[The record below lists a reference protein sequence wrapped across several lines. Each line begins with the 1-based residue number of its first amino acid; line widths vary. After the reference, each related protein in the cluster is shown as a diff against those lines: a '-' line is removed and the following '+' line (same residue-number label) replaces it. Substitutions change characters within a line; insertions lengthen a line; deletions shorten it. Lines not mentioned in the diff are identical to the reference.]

1 MDSFQ
6 DVADGQGR
14 NIKWKQLADM
24 CAEAPPA
31 QSTEQVTN
39 GDHPEGE
46 LEDGGESSTSSLW
59 SMAIVL
65 TCSLFVF
72 SRSFPDYRETSS

>member
-1 MDSFQ
+1 MTSSLSCLLESNGNVDSFQ
-6 DVADGQGR
+6 DVAVGQGR
-14 NIKWKQLADM
+14 NIKWKQLANM

-46 LEDGGESSTSSLW
+46 LEDGGESGPFPSSQLQ
-59 SMAIVL
+59 
-65 TCSLFVF
+65 
-72 SRSFPDYRETSS
+72 

>member
-1 MDSFQ
+1 MTSSLSCLLESNGNVDSFQ

-14 NIKWKQLADM
+14 NIKWKQLANM

-46 LEDGGESSTSSLW
+46 LEDGGESST
-59 SMAIVL
+59 
-65 TCSLFVF
+65 
-72 SRSFPDYRETSS
+72 FPFGQWQLS